1 MSKKSFDAAK
11 SNTFTPVAYTTLDNV
26 LPLPAAQQSRRVK
39 TKTLFLNFGTL
50 WFCLKKQLGVGVAPS
65 TSSIIG
71 GSVQDDHNLHLD
83 TFTDDE
89 GEVNLTVV
97 DRIWFEEL
105 KSYAS
110 MSDNGNNSP
119 PHEKSTMGP
128 IEAQPAS
135 VQTKDVDSVVSENSY
150 RTWRAFSIIRS
161 KFYPT
166 LYEFFFTRFEEE
178 KSENQYTKVSQ
189 GFSNSLSFTL
199 SRDRQEDWILKKSLA
214 IWAALWLVVNWVLGV
229 AFLDRTGDPVKGD
242 IAFYFV
248 VCITLAD
255 ICAPHAKVST
265 KVGPLL
271 AFLVLY
277 VHLHDTIVDWLG
289 LNALDGWL
297 FMIGHEIGLY
307 YINYF

>member
-150 RTWRAFSIIRS
+150 RTWKAFSIIRS

-189 GFSNSLSFTL
+189 GFSNSLSHSL
-199 SRDRQEDWILKKSLA
+199 SHVTARRTGYSKSL
-214 IWAALWLVVNWVLGV
+214 LPSGRP
-229 AFLDRTGDPVKGD
+229 F
-242 IAFYFV
+242 
-248 VCITLAD
+248 
-255 ICAPHAKVST
+255 
-265 KVGPLL
+265 
-271 AFLVLY
+271 
-277 VHLHDTIVDWLG
+277 
-289 LNALDGWL
+289 GWS
-297 FMIGHEIGLY
+297 
-307 YINYF
+307 